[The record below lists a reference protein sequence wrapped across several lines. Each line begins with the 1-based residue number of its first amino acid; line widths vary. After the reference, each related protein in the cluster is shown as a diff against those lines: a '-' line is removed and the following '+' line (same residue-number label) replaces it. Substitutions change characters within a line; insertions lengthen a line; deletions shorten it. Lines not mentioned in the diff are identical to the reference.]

1 MIGCLQRRVRER
13 RSRAIKYKRIYCREV
28 RAYFE
33 SFIGYW
39 ERRLEQLEER
49 LALEDWEARAKTLE
63 DARVA
68 AIQKGVVVEE
78 NVAALVDPES
88 IRQRARIKAYELL
101 SAEMEVRKRLVGVP
115 SLAKWA
121 KKIGVHPSTVSRWRQ
136 DHEEFDAACADC
148 EMVKDDILWDG
159 GLSGV
164 YNSRVV
170 ALMTEK
176 SKQRE
181 REAAERSAGYT
192 QMEDFED

>member
-1 MIGCLQRRVRER
+1 MRER

-49 LALEDWEARAKTLE
+49 LVLEDWEARAKALE

-78 NVAALVDPES
+78 NVTALVDPES

-115 SLAKWA
+115 SLEKWA

-148 EMVKDDILWDG
+148 VAIQNDILRDG
-159 GLSGV
+159 GLSGI
-164 YNSRVV
+164 YNGKIAAFLIERNEQRVRD
-170 ALMTEK
+170 AD
-176 SKQRE
+176 
-181 REAAERSAGYT
+181 ERSVGYT